1 MELWNFWNFCKE
13 SSLICL
19 SPQAVPPSFLMVV
32 DTSMVEDELRALKE
46 SLQILLSLLLANAL
60 IGLVTFGKMIQ
71 VHELKGSRGGA
82 VLTLVL

>member
-1 MELWNFWNFCKE
+1 
-13 SSLICL
+13 
-19 SPQAVPPSFLMVV
+19 MVV

-46 SLQILLSLLLANAL
+46 SLQMSLSLLLANAL